1 MQRTNE
7 NQTLFNERLERVN
20 KAIRLEKT
28 DRVPLAPFFASWV
41 QRSQGSSYRD
51 IYYDHEAAGKA
62 AVEFYSRHPMLD
74 CCYGARFTSGRA
86 NEIAQSQ
93 MIDWPGRPGTKV
105 ADTSSHQVI
114 EREFMTQEEY
124 PEMLGDFTGFMLR

>member
-86 NEIAQSQ
+86 NEIWQ
-93 MIDWPGRPGTKV
+93 G
-105 ADTSSHQVI
+105 
-114 EREFMTQEEY
+114 
-124 PEMLGDFTGFMLR
+124 